1 MCLVNRKQ
9 AQHAALIQGIELC
22 QKARRHDPLGRAV
35 QERHV
40 PAQQAFFN
48 LRGLF
53 ARQGGVQ
60 KSGAHARFMQ
70 RPHLVVH
77 QRNQRRDHHRQSLAC
92 ALAGNGRHLV
102 TQRLAAAGGHQHQR
116 VAAGHHVFND
126 GLLRA
131 TEGTVAK
138 NFLKNGVDRQNECY

>member
-1 MCLVNRKQ
+1 M
-9 AQHAALIQGIELC
+9 
-22 QKARRHDPLGRAV
+22 P
-35 QERHV
+35 
-40 PAQQAFFN
+40 
-48 LRGLF
+48 
-53 ARQGGVQ
+53 
-60 KSGAHARFMQ
+60 
-70 RPHLVVH
+70 
-77 QRNQRRDHHRQSLAC
+77 LAC

-102 TQRLAAAGGHQHQR
+102 TQRLAAAGGHQYQR